1 MQESNSGTLIIALIA
16 IGVVLAIVLSTK
28 TKDKT
33 TQANKP
39 QPKPQEASKMKQPA
53 PRPFDPSTLSE
64 SDRMRHKRAEY
75 LIEEAIKEKDW
86 DYLEDERKTRTQDFP
101 DLIAKIDEALKN
113 KPKS

>member
-33 TQANKP
+33 TQANKS
-39 QPKPQEASKMKQPA
+39 QPKPQEASKMKRPA
-53 PRPFDPSTLSE
+53 PKPFDPNTLSE
-64 SDRMRHKRAEY
+64 NDKIRYELAASIIDQ
-75 LIEEAIKEKDW
+75 AIKAKDW
-86 DYLEDERKTRTQDFP
+86 DYLEDELHTRTQDFP
-101 DLIAKIDEALKN
+101 DLIAKIKEALKN

>member
-39 QPKPQEASKMKQPA
+39 QQKPQEASKMKQPT
-53 PRPFDPSTLSE
+53 PRPFDPNTLSE
-64 SDRMRHKRAEY
+64 NTRIRYERAAS
-75 LIEEAIKEKDW
+75 IINQAIKAKDW
-86 DYLEDERKTRTQDFP
+86 AHLEDERKTRTQDFP

>member
-33 TQANKP
+33 TQANEP
-39 QPKPQEASKMKQPA
+39 QPKPQEASKMKRPTS
-53 PRPFDPSTLSE
+53 RPFDPNTLSE
-64 SDRMRHKRAEY
+64 NDKMRYKRAEY

-86 DYLEDERKTRTQDFP
+86 DYLEDQLNTTTQDFP
-101 DLIAKIDEALKN
+101 DLIAKIKEALKN
-113 KPKS
+113 KAKS